1 MSLNKFSEL
10 FVDLDSSNS
19 TNNKIEVLKKYFLSN
34 RPIDNAWTI
43 YLLTGKNNKRF
54 VSGRYLR
61 DLFSELYD
69 YPQWLIDTCYL
80 KVGDSAEVIT
90 LLLKN
95 KNASQTK
102 KIHKTSLNE
111 LLSKVLPELSKL
123 NEEEKKLR
131 IKKAWETLPADNHLT
146 FNKILTGT
154 FRVGVSVGLVTKS
167 IAKLINIDE
176 EIISHRLMGDF
187 KPSINAYEFLFN
199 KNINLEELNS
209 KPFPFL
215 LANTFEDKIFKDSIN
230 DFQKIREPF
239 NMD

>member
-19 TNNKIEVLKKYFLSN
+19 TNNKIEVLKKYFLLN

-61 DLFSELYD
+61 DLFSEVYD

-95 KNASQTK
+95 KNASQAQ
-102 KIHKTSLNE
+102 KIHKISLNE
-111 LLSKVLPELSKL
+111 LLSKILPELSKL
-123 NEEEKKLR
+123 NEEEKKLK
-131 IKKAWETLPADNHLT
+131 IKKAWETLPAENHLT

-154 FRVGVSVGLVTKS
+154 FRVGVSVGLITKS
-167 IAKLINIDE
+167 I
-176 EIISHRLMGDF
+176 G
-187 KPSINAYEFLFN
+187 
-199 KNINLEELNS
+199 
-209 KPFPFL
+209 
-215 LANTFEDKIFKDSIN
+215 T
-230 DFQKIREPF
+230 
-239 NMD
+239 

>member
-34 RPIDNAWTI
+34 RPIDNSWTI
-43 YLLTGKNNKRF
+43 YLLTGKSNKRF

-61 DLFSELYD
+61 DLFSEVYD

-102 KIHKTSLNE
+102 IIHKISL
-111 LLSKVLPELSKL
+111 
-123 NEEEKKLR
+123 
-131 IKKAWETLPADNHLT
+131 
-146 FNKILTGT
+146 
-154 FRVGVSVGLVTKS
+154 
-167 IAKLINIDE
+167 
-176 EIISHRLMGDF
+176 
-187 KPSINAYEFLFN
+187 
-199 KNINLEELNS
+199 KNY
-209 KPFPFL
+209 
-215 LANTFEDKIFKDSIN
+215 
-230 DFQKIREPF
+230 
-239 NMD
+239 

>member
-34 RPIDNAWTI
+34 RPIDNSWTI

-61 DLFSELYD
+61 DLFSEIYD
-69 YPQWLIDTCYL
+69 YPQWLIDACYL
-80 KVGDSAEVIT
+80 KVGDTAEVIT

-111 LLSKVLPELSKL
+111 LLSKVLP
-123 NEEEKKLR
+123 
-131 IKKAWETLPADNHLT
+131 
-146 FNKILTGT
+146 
-154 FRVGVSVGLVTKS
+154 
-167 IAKLINIDE
+167 
-176 EIISHRLMGDF
+176 
-187 KPSINAYEFLFN
+187 
-199 KNINLEELNS
+199 
-209 KPFPFL
+209 
-215 LANTFEDKIFKDSIN
+215 
-230 DFQKIREPF
+230 
-239 NMD
+239 